1 MFKDLIKQFNFWVSI
16 FCFIFSFFNF
26 FIFERKYLLLTIL
39 ILIIGV
45 VDMFNAVMTVRVNK
59 KDK

>member
-1 MFKDLIKQFNFWVSI
+1 MFKDLIKHFNLWVSI
-16 FCFIFSFFNF
+16 FCFILSFFNL

>member
-1 MFKDLIKQFNFWVSI
+1 MFKDLIKRFNFWVSI
-16 FCFIFSFFNF
+16 FCFILSFFNL

>member
-16 FCFIFSFFNF
+16 FCFILSFFNL

-45 VDMFNAVMTVRVNK
+45 VDMFNAVMTVRMNK

>member
-1 MFKDLIKQFNFWVSI
+1 MFKDLIKQFWVSI
-16 FCFIFSFFNF
+16 FCFILSFFNL

>member
-1 MFKDLIKQFNFWVSI
+1 MFKDLIKQFNFCVSI
-16 FCFIFSFFNF
+16 FCFILSFFNL

>member
-1 MFKDLIKQFNFWVSI
+1 MFKDLIKQFNLWVSI
-16 FCFIFSFFNF
+16 FCFILSFFNL

>member
-16 FCFIFSFFNF
+16 FNL

>member
-16 FCFIFSFFNF
+16 FCFILSFFNL

-45 VDMFNAVMTVRVNK
+45 VDMFK
-59 KDK
+59 SE

>member
-16 FCFIFSFFNF
+16 FCFILLFFNL

>member
-1 MFKDLIKQFNFWVSI
+1 MFKDLIKQFNFGVSI
-16 FCFIFSFFNF
+16 FCFILSFFNL

>member
-16 FCFIFSFFNF
+16 ICFILSFFNL

>member
-1 MFKDLIKQFNFWVSI
+1 MFKDLIKQFNFWVAI
-16 FCFIFSFFNF
+16 FCFILSFFNL

>member
-16 FCFIFSFFNF
+16 FCFTLSFFNL

>member
-16 FCFIFSFFNF
+16 CCFILSFFNL

>member
-1 MFKDLIKQFNFWVSI
+1 MFKDLIKQFKFWVSI
-16 FCFIFSFFNF
+16 FCFILSFFNL